1 MADIVEYCLGWEEFH
16 RDSRI
21 LAARLLGDARG
32 GRWRELVCI
41 TRGGLVP
48 GGILARELD
57 MRRVETLCLASYD
70 HTRQGDMQILKGIE
84 GDGDG
89 LLIVDDL
96 VDTGGTARL
105 VREQLPAA
113 TLVAVYAKP
122 RGKPLVEHYA
132 REFEQ
137 HVWLHF
143 PWDND
148 LRFSPPLA
156 SGTL

>member
-1 MADIVEYCLGWEEFH
+1 MADIEEYCLSWDEFH
-16 RDSRI
+16 RDTRN
-21 LAARLLGDARG
+21 LARQLLGDACS
-32 GRWRELVCI
+32 GRWRGLICI

-48 GGILARELD
+48 GAILARELE
-57 MRRVETLCLASYD
+57 MRWIDTLCLASYD
-70 HTRQGDMQILKGIE
+70 HTRQGDMQVLKGIE
-84 GDGDG
+84 GDGEG

-122 RGKPLVEHYA
+122 KGKPLVHHYA
-132 REFEQ
+132 RDFEQ

-143 PWDND
+143 PWDCD
-148 LRFSPPLA
+148 VRFSPPMA
-156 SGTL
+156 TGKI